1 MGGYDSIIVPNLRS
15 LEGIIINVKK
25 HPIMTSISTY
35 AQERISFYEA
45 RFKTETNHQLAID
58 FTSLSASRGWTAE
71 RSYYSRALVCVMKCR
86 GINLDAVISNKGGAT
101 VIHYIPVGYDDTT
114 HAMIPAI

>member
-1 MGGYDSIIVPNLRS
+1 
-15 LEGIIINVKK
+15 
-25 HPIMTSISTY
+25 MTELTTY

-45 RFKTETNHQLAID
+45 RFKTETNHQLAIN
-58 FTSLSASRGWTAE
+58 FTSLSASRGWTSE
-71 RSYYSRALVCVMKCR
+71 RSYYSHALVYEMECR